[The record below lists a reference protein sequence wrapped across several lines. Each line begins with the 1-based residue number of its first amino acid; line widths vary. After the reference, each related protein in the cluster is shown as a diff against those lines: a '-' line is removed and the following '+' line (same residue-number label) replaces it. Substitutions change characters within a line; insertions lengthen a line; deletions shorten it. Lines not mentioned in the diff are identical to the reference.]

1 MLVRERAAWVVVGVV
16 LAAVTVARLP
26 RPSWG
31 QEAVGAGN
39 APGLPHAG
47 RWEQEVAALERE
59 DRAVDRVGGIC
70 FVGSSNIRLW
80 SSLADDFPGWH
91 VARRG
96 VGGSQLH
103 ELVPVALRLVGHSR
117 PGVIVVSAG
126 INDIHAGRS
135 AADVAS
141 AFADFVATV
150 RRTLPRTTIVFLAIA
165 PSFAR
170 WHERDE
176 QARANALVRE
186 IVAAGDRLAYVD
198 AARAYLRPDGLPA
211 AECFVTDGL
220 HPTPVGY
227 ARRAAV
233 LRPLLAP
240 FLAP

>member
-1 MLVRERAAWVVVGVV
+1 MPAGLSLSDFYYILPEIVLTVGLLVLLIVESLTPRERHVWLAWLSIGV
-16 LAAVTVARLP
+16 LGATAVSLLP
-26 RPSWG
+26 F
-31 QEAVGAGN
+31 AG
-39 APGLPHAG
+39 L
-47 RWEQEVAALERE
+47 
-59 DRAVDRVGGIC
+59 
-70 FVGSSNIRLW
+70 S
-80 SSLADDFPGWH
+80 
-91 VARRG
+91 
-96 VGGSQLH
+96 
-103 ELVPVALRLVGHSR
+103 VPVARGLMAVDGFGAFFKVLF
-117 PGVIVVSAG
+117 VVSAG

-135 AADVAS
+135 AEDVAS
-141 AFADFVATV
+141 AFTDFVATV
-150 RRTLPRTTIVFLAIA
+150 RRALPRTTIVFLAIA

-186 IVAAGDRLAYVD
+186 IVATGDRLAYVD

-211 AECFVTDGL
+211 AECFVADGL